1 MEESNI
7 GLTQL
12 QIPQSEVQHSSISRI
27 FSKYNGSDAKCG
39 HDKNDKKIIHRKCL
53 SKIEQIYRGMP
64 IIIEEEASPKRED
77 ETPSKIFFQSLSNL
91 KPVTFASFPT
101 EHDQFTF

>member
-1 MEESNI
+1 
-7 GLTQL
+7 
-12 QIPQSEVQHSSISRI
+12 
-27 FSKYNGSDAKCG
+27 
-39 HDKNDKKIIHRKCL
+39 
-53 SKIEQIYRGMP
+53 MP
-64 IIIEEEASPKRED
+64 VIIEEEASPKRED